1 MTREPTGNLFAKG
14 AEVPQED
21 QQGTLWFLQQES
33 RSEIQ
38 VSVSR
43 GHCPSGQPVDQCPR
57 LRAGDKN
64 QRACNYFFKK

>member
-1 MTREPTGNLFAKG
+1 MTREPTGNLFARG
-14 AEVPQED
+14 AEMPQED

-43 GHCPSGQPVDQCPR
+43 GHRPSGQPVDQCPR
-57 LRAGDKN
+57 LRAEESQKPESM
-64 QRACNYFFKK
+64 